1 MNRRKTLLLVISS
14 LTTAIASLAQD
25 KIPVKF
31 GKLTPQDFNV
41 RPPGADSAADAVVVA
56 DLGISEF
63 EGNPKGWFTLTFK
76 RSVRIKIINR
86 KGFDAA
92 TITIPLYVNG
102 NDVERLVSLKASTY
116 NLEDGKVVE
125 TKLDDKSIFSNQE
138 NKYRINKKFT
148 FPALKEGSILEYSYT
163 QESPFIFNLQP
174 WAFQGD
180 YPCLW
185 SEYQV
190 DMPRFFQYVTLTQ
203 GFLSY
208 HINKSDTRNVTFHMT
223 SPGNADKD
231 ERFTFDDEVVMHRW
245 VMKDVPALKE
255 EPYTTTLANYI
266 ARIEFQLVRYQFPSG
281 YTADQMGTWAKLNEM
296 LLKADDFGADLDR
309 NNSWLD
315 DDFPTILMGAGTEV
329 EKAQKIYAFV
339 RDRFTCTNHS
349 GLWMTNGSL
358 KTVYKNKSGNEAEL
372 NLLLI
377 AMLRHAKINADPVI
391 LSTRAHGFT
400 LPMYPLVNRFN
411 YVVCLFRTDST
422 GYYLDAS
429 EPWLGFGRLPSRC
442 YNGSARVV
450 GKEEGAE
457 AVIDADDLRER
468 KMTTV
473 FISKTD
479 DGKGLVGRVDCK
491 PGFNEA
497 DMIRQKVKDR
507 GLPEFAKGIQAA
519 YIGDMSCAN
528 LQMDSLKQPDQPLEV
543 SYDLKFNPDAS
554 TDIIYFNPML
564 SEGYKENPFKA
575 AERFYPVEMP
585 YAMDETYIL
594 NMELPDG
601 YDIDE
606 MPKPARVSYNENE
619 GLFEYLLQRD
629 GDRLMFRARLIL
641 AKANYKREDYG
652 SLRDFFSFVV
662 KKEGEQIVF
671 KKKK

>member
-1 MNRRKTLLLVISS
+1 MIRRKTLLLVISC

-41 RPPGADSAADAVVVA
+41 RPGGPDSAADAVIVA
-56 DLGISEF
+56 DFGTSEF
-63 EGNPKGWFTLTFK
+63 EGNPKGWFTLVFK

-86 KGFDAA
+86 KGFEAA
-92 TITIPLYVNG
+92 TVTIPLYVSG
-102 NDVERLVSLKASTY
+102 IDAEKLVTLKASTY

-125 TKLDDKSIFSNQE
+125 TKLDDKSVFSNQE
-138 NKYRINKKFT
+138 SKNRVNKKFT
-148 FPALKEGSILEYSYT
+148 FPALREGSILEYSYT
-163 QESPFIFNLQP
+163 QESPFLYNLQP
-174 WAFQGD
+174 WAFQRD

-190 DMPRFFQYVTLTQ
+190 DIPRFMQYVTLSQ

-208 HINKSDTRNVTFHMT
+208 HINKSSSRFETFHMT
-223 SPGNADKD
+223 YPGYADRD
-231 ERFTFDDEVVMHRW
+231 ERYTFQDEVVSHRW

-266 ARIEFQLVRYQFPSG
+266 ARIGFQLARYVFPSG
-281 YTADQMGTWAKLNEM
+281 RTVELMGTWTKLNET
-296 LLKADDFGADLDR
+296 LLKSDEFGADLDR
-309 NNSWLD
+309 NNGWLD
-315 DDFPTILMGAGTEV
+315 EDFPTIIKGAGTNL
-329 EKAQKIYAFV
+329 EKAQKIYAYV
-339 RDRFTCTNHS
+339 RDNFTCTAHS
-349 GLWMTNGSL
+349 GLGISSGSL
-358 KTVYKNKSGNEAEL
+358 KTVYKNKGGNEAEL

-377 AMLRHAKINADPVI
+377 AMLRHAKINADPII

-400 LPMYPLVNRFN
+400 LPLYPLLDRFN
-411 YVVCLFRTDST
+411 YVICLFRTDSS

-450 GKEEGAE
+450 SKEEGAE
-457 AVIDADDLRER
+457 AVIDADDLRE
-468 KMTTV
+468 KKLTTV
-473 FISKTD
+473 FISRTD
-479 DGKGLVGRVDCK
+479 DGKALIGHLDCK
-491 PGFNEA
+491 AGYNEA
-497 DMIRQKVKDR
+497 DMIREKVKEK

-519 YIGDMSCAN
+519 YAGDISCAN
-528 LQMDSLKQPDQPLEV
+528 LQLDSLKQPDQPLGL
-543 SYDLKFNPDAS
+543 SYDLKFTSDAS

-585 YAMDETYIL
+585 YAMDDTYIL
-594 NMELPDG
+594 NMEIPDG

-606 MPKPARVSYNENE
+606 MPKPAKVSYNENE
-619 GLFEYLLQRD
+619 GFFEYLIQKD

-641 AKANYKREDYG
+641 AKANYKREDYET
-652 SLRDFFSFVV
+652 LRDFFSFVV
-662 KKEGEQIVF
+662 KKESEQIVF